1 MRHSLP
7 FPHQFRLLVLALL
20 VAASGTAWADDGAAG
35 DPAFKLTLGSYRF
48 SESGNGV
55 DANLR
60 HTSAIGTTWLGY
72 FDASGLD
79 AHQLRAG
86 WDQTYGDAV
95 RWSPSLQWASG
106 GFVGG
111 SLNVETG
118 QTWFIGAGYGR
129 TNLAPYYNLNFDPN
143 DAWTLSG
150 GYRAPGGA
158 SYSLSYTR
166 DDRENPDQQHLHAV
180 YRTPLDGGD
189 RLTLDVL
196 FKRGLVNGE
205 SINRVGL
212 TLTYDWPRFFVRLA
226 FDPNTNFTTDDVV
239 RTSIGM
245 RF

>member
-1 MRHSLP
+1 MRTF
-7 FPHQFRLLVLALL
+7 FPHSSKTRFLTAMALL
-20 VAASGTAWADDGAAG
+20 ASCGAGWAQDSGA

-48 SESGNGV
+48 SDSGSGL

-60 HTSAIGTTWLGY
+60 NTSAIGTTWLGY

-106 GFVGG
+106 GFFGG
-111 SLNVETG
+111 SVSVETG
-118 QTWFIGAGYGR
+118 QTWFVGAGYGR

-150 GYRAPGGA
+150 GYRAAGGA
-158 SYSLSYTR
+158 SYSLSFTR

-180 YRTPLDGGD
+180 YRAPVNGGE
-189 RLTLDVL
+189 RLTLDLL
-196 FKRGLVNGE
+196 FKRGLVNGD
-205 SINRVGL
+205 SINRVGV

-226 FDPNTNFTTDDVV
+226 FDPNTNFTSDDVV
-239 RTSIGM
+239 RTSIGT

>member
-1 MRHSLP
+1 MRIT
-7 FPHQFRLLVLALL
+7 FPQSSQSRFLATMVLLACGGM
-20 VAASGTAWADDGAAG
+20 AHAQEGGA

-48 SESGNGV
+48 SDSGNGI

-60 HTSAIGTTWLGY
+60 HASDIGTTWLGY
-72 FDASGLD
+72 FDASGMD

-86 WDQTYGDAV
+86 WDRSFGDAV

-106 GFVGG
+106 GFFGG
-111 SLNVETG
+111 SINVETG
-118 QTWFIGAGYGR
+118 KTWFVGAGYGR

-150 GYRAPGGA
+150 GYRAPDGA

-180 YRTPLDGGD
+180 YRASVNGSD
-189 RLTLDVL
+189 RFTLDLL
-196 FKRGLVNGE
+196 FKRGLVNGD
-205 SINRVGL
+205 SINRVGV

-226 FDPNTNFTTDDVV
+226 FDPNTNFTSDDVI
-239 RTSIGM
+239 RTSIGT

>member
-1 MRHSLP
+1 MRTSLHLSSWSR
-7 FPHQFRLLVLALL
+7 FLLTMALLASCGTVLAQ
-20 VAASGTAWADDGAAG
+20 DGDA

-48 SESGNGV
+48 SDSGNGL

-60 HTSAIGTTWLGY
+60 NTSAIGTTWLGY

-79 AHQLRAG
+79 SHQLRAG

-95 RWSPSLQWASG
+95 RWSPSLQLASG
-106 GFVGG
+106 GFAGG
-111 SLNVETG
+111 SINVETG
-118 QTWFIGAGYGR
+118 KTWFVGAGYGR

-150 GYRAPGGA
+150 GYRVPDGV

-180 YRTPLDGGD
+180 YRVPVNGGD
-189 RLTLDVL
+189 RFTLDLL
-196 FKRGLVNGE
+196 FKRGLVNGD
-205 SINRVGL
+205 SINRVGV

-226 FDPNTNFTTDDVV
+226 FDPNTNFTSDDVI
-239 RTSIGM
+239 RTSIGT